1 MSFFFLKA
9 ELSET
14 IATIRFSNDARRNAL
29 SKSLI
34 NEFLMALQDFS
45 KQDVRVL
52 IIRTDQKNKVWSSGH
67 DITELPQACR
77 DPLPADDPVEQ
88 LLASIRSFRAP
99 VIAMVDGQVWG
110 ASCDLIMCCDM
121 VYGDADCTFAI
132 TPAKLGLPY
141 TASGISHFL
150 SRLPLNIVNEMFCT
164 ALPIGA
170 TRALDIGIINE
181 LVSEE
186 NLEKRVLEIARVIA
200 TRSPQAIAA
209 YKAQAQLLSEAY
221 CLSPTAYER
230 LQSIRRNVYL
240 GSDYQEGIDAFLQK
254 RTPVFKAPGGNR

>member
-1 MSFFFLKA
+1 MSFSFLKA
-9 ELSET
+9 ELSEN
-14 IATIRFSNDARRNAL
+14 IATIRFSNYASRNAL

-45 KQDVRVL
+45 TQDVRVL

-77 DPLPADDPVEQ
+77 DPLPADDPIEL
-88 LLASIRSFRAP
+88 LLAAIRSFRAP

-121 VYGDADCTFAI
+121 VYGDDDSTFAI

-141 TASGISHFL
+141 TASGISHFM
-150 SRLPLNIVNEMFCT
+150 SRLPLNLVNEMFCS
-164 ALPIGA
+164 ALPISA
-170 TRALDIGIINE
+170 TRAANIGILNE
-181 LVSEE
+181 LVSAG
-186 NLEKRVLEIARVIA
+186 NLEERVLEMARVIA

-209 YKAQAQLLSEAY
+209 FKAQAQLLADAY
-221 CLSPTAYER
+221 SLTPTAYER

-254 RTPVFKAPGGNR
+254 RTPVFKTPDSNL